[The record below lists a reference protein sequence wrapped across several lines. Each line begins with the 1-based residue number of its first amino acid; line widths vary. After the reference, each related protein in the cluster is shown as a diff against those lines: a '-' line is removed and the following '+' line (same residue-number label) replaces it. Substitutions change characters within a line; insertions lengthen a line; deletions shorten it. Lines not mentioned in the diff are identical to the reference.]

1 LRKTGWLARRNKKN
15 RPPARIMLVMQ
26 FVTMNVGA
34 YELIPSDSEQF
45 RLPRLIP
52 SPGPAWAEQT
62 PKGFLP

>member
-1 LRKTGWLARRNKKN
+1 
-15 RPPARIMLVMQ
+15 MLVMQ